1 MRLLEIERSGK
12 EIHVLYFG
20 DFDPSGDDM
29 DDHLDNAL
37 RYFGLEEIDFQR
49 IVVTEEQIEEFNLPL
64 MPKSEETIDK
74 VNHDTRKDRFI
85 KKYGNLYVV
94 ELDAL
99 LAIAPDEFKTIVQG
113 SVDQFFDQGIYQA
126 VLAGLTEKL
135 CVAHRTGFRMEIV

>member
-37 RYFGLEEIDFQR
+37 RYFGLGEIDFQR
-49 IVVTEEQIEEFNLPL
+49 IA
-64 MPKSEETIDK
+64 ETIDK
-74 VNHDTRKDRFI
+74 VNHDTRKDGFI
-85 KKYGNLYVV
+85 KKYGKLYIV

-99 LAIAPDEFKTIVQG
+99 LAIVRAEFKRIVRE
-113 SVDQFFDQGIYQA
+113 SVDQFFDQRIYQA
-126 VLAGLTEKL
+126 ILSD
-135 CVAHRTGFRMEIV
+135 HRPDLLDRLVQERIRFI